1 MTLTAPILN
10 EGRLIAFLVQG
21 AGKAQV
27 LKDVIEGPYQP
38 TNLPAQLIK
47 PTSGELRWLVDQGR
61 LEHSPAGASSGE
73 LAEPLELEV
82 MLAPLND

>member
-1 MTLTAPILN
+1 VGGVIVNQARSFDGELQMFREAP
-10 EGRLIAFLVQG
+10 RPV
-21 AGKAQV
+21 
-27 LKDVIEGPYQP
+27 
-38 TNLPAQLIK
+38 NLAHLRF
-47 PTSGELRWLVDQGR
+47 LRWLVDQGR